1 MAMKD
6 IIKNTP
12 ITVAEV
18 NHWRKQGTIDE
29 IPLMTA
35 KYNAKAAK
43 LLDELDF
50 IRNVPNDPDVKIAAL
65 IDIII
70 RGIEFKND

>member
-1 MAMKD
+1 MKD

-12 ITVAEV
+12 ITVKEV
-18 NHWRKQGTIDE
+18 NFWRKQGTIDE

-43 LLDELDF
+43 LLDELDS
-50 IRNVPNDPDVKIAAL
+50 ICSAPNNPDVKIAAL
-65 IDIII
+65 VRILI

>member
-1 MAMKD
+1 MKE
-6 IIKNTP
+6 IIKNTEV
-12 ITVAEV
+12 TVAEV

-35 KYNAKAAK
+35 KYNAKASK
-43 LLDELDF
+43 LLDELDS
-50 IRNVPNDPDVKIAAL
+50 ICSAPNNPDVKIAAL
-65 IDIII
+65 VSILI

>member
-1 MAMKD
+1 MKE
-6 IIKNTP
+6 IIKNTEV
-12 ITVAEV
+12 TVAEV

-43 LLDELDF
+43 LLDELDS
-50 IRNVPNDPDVKIAAL
+50 ICSAPNNPDVKIAAL
-65 IDIII
+65 VSILI
-70 RGIEFKND
+70 RGIEFKNK

>member
-1 MAMKD
+1 MKE
-6 IIKNTP
+6 IIKNTEV
-12 ITVAEV
+12 TVAEV
-18 NHWRKQGTIDE
+18 NRCRKQGTIDE

-35 KYNAKAAK
+35 KRNAKAAK
-43 LLDELDF
+43 LLGELDF
-50 IRNVPNDPDVKIAAL
+50 IRNVPNDPDLKIAAL